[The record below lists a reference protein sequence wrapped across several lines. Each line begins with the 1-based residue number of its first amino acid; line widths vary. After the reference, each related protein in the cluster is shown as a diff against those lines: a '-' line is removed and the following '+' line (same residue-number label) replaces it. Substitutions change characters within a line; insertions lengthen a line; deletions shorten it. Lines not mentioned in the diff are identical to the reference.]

1 MFLFKEGGQAMKKNK
16 YMTVK
21 GQIKDR
27 GQIKWTAM
35 MLTEHVQLLKDL
47 KKEDCYN
54 TKPVLD
60 AFDLEAI
67 YEDIRLAY
75 MRQCEIELRLWQ
87 NQASALTGL
96 ITSIDLNKKTLSLEK
111 DDHKHTVFF
120 DDIIGAKTVE

>member
-1 MFLFKEGGQAMKKNK
+1 MKKNK

-27 GQIKWTAM
+27 GQVKWTAM

-47 KKEDCYN
+47 KEEDRYN
-54 TKPVLD
+54 TKPILD

-67 YEDIRLAY
+67 YEEIRSAY
-75 MRQCEIELRLWQ
+75 MRKCEVELRLWL
-87 NQASALTGL
+87 NQVCTLTGL
-96 ITSIDLNKKTLSLEK
+96 ITAIDLNKKTLCLEK
-111 DDHKHTVFF
+111 DGQQNTVFF